1 MNSKEIHT
9 EKIYYIFLPDSSRAR
24 KIQNR
29 DARVNNGFKPLDT
42 EWWHFTLK
50 EKTYPAPYFNFP
62 VSKEVVK

>member
-29 DARVNNGFKPLDT
+29 DAMVKKGFKPLDT

-50 EKTYPAPYFNFP
+50 LVQT
-62 VSKEVVK
+62 